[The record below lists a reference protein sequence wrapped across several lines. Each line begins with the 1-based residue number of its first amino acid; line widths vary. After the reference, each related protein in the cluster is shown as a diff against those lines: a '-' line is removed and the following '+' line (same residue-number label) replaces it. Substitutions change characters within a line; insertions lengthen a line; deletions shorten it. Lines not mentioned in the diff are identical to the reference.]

1 MLSDLNCYQAYALE
15 IVQSSDDSPPLL
27 DFQFGGADFN
37 SAFECPGRCIG
48 ENADDPVPSN
58 TIFASEYS
66 AISGGG
72 GLCRCIHQVP
82 DNGGRLRESTIK
94 TLIVPC

>member
-15 IVQSSDDSPPLL
+15 IVQSSSDSPPLL
-27 DFQFGGADFN
+27 DFQFGAADITDPFQCPALCIAEN
-37 SAFECPGRCIG
+37 SREPR
-48 ENADDPVPSN
+48 PSN
-58 TIFASEYS
+58 TIFASEFS

-72 GLCRCIHQVP
+72 GLCRCVHQVP
-82 DNGGRLRESTIK
+82 DNGGRLQESAIS